1 MGREVALVKKGQLRQ
16 WRMNS
21 TPHGEESP
29 VFLVLDPY
37 SIPLPGADWADNG
50 WYILINGK
58 QQWVYEGDIEDDSDL
73 LEDT

>member
-1 MGREVALVKKGQLRQ
+1 LAGLSRWWLCCLLGRR
-16 WRMNS
+16 RR
-21 TPHGEESP
+21 
-29 VFLVLDPY
+29 
-37 SIPLPGADWADNG
+37 PGADWADHG

>member
-1 MGREVALVKKGQLRQ
+1 MDGATGRCNTLVLR
-16 WRMNS
+16 
-21 TPHGEESP
+21 EESP

-37 SIPLPGADWADNG
+37 SIPLPGADWADHG